1 MQFVAENV
9 CKSSL
14 QSLKYIWVYP
24 FCMLVSSHSKISA
37 DVSNRKSGDCHLKMR
52 QEPPADIAN
61 AKWLFS
67 SASYAR
73 LAQKNINP
81 LLPFVSE
88 SLETKSLPKSRNGKS
103 SLLFPDRPQSIV
115 HMDNLFCI
123 GELQKQ

>member
-1 MQFVAENV
+1 
-9 CKSSL
+9 
-14 QSLKYIWVYP
+14 
-24 FCMLVSSHSKISA
+24 
-37 DVSNRKSGDCHLKMR
+37 MR